1 MRALTVRQPWA
12 WAIAHGY
19 KTIENRTWVPPL
31 EPGELLAIHA
41 GRAKASTEDLDLAAR
56 RLGRRAN
63 LPQDF
68 ERGAVI
74 AVVRFQRIV
83 EASGNRW
90 FEGPI
95 GWVLYDAVALP
106 SPVKCNGRL
115 GLWYLPPKVEARVL
129 RQVPRR

>member
-1 MRALTVRQPWA
+1 MSGDVEGAARLLGQRV
-12 WAIAHGY
+12 
-19 KTIENRTWVPPL
+19 KL
-31 EPGELLAIHA
+31 PGE
-41 GRAKASTEDLDLAAR
+41 
-56 RLGRRAN
+56 
-63 LPQDF
+63 F
-68 ERGAVI
+68 EHGAVV
-74 AVVRFQRIV
+74 ALVRFQRIV

-95 GWVLYDAVALP
+95 GWVLYDAVALA